1 MERITIIGNIA
12 GGKTTLSRALEQR
25 YQLPLIHIDQLQFLK
40 DMQVRPISE
49 VRKSVQEKMQMPS
62 WIIDGFGPL
71 DLLEPRLRL
80 SDKIIFIDLPLWQH
94 RWWLLKRQIKSPW
107 QRRTELPAECSEAS
121 WQHTTKLFSTQT
133 KIDRQMLPE
142 LRRILA
148 RDEFSQKTTHITQ
161 KHQLKHW
168 LAGNIKET
176 TP

>member
-71 DLLEPRLRL
+71 DLLEQ
-80 SDKIIFIDLPLWQH
+80 F
-94 RWWLLKRQIKSPW
+94 
-107 QRRTELPAECSEAS
+107 EY
-121 WQHTTKLFSTQT
+121 F
-133 KIDRQMLPE
+133 
-142 LRRILA
+142 
-148 RDEFSQKTTHITQ
+148 
-161 KHQLKHW
+161 
-168 LAGNIKET
+168 
-176 TP
+176 